1 MQDLSAGLITA
12 EEAKDTLNV
21 AIVIESEV
29 VRTGMETVLR
39 KLPDVRTVRA
49 LPLDAASMAVAAED
63 YDVLI
68 VAAEQWGLLGEFD
81 ERQRDGLPPVLVL
94 GDDLYDRNG
103 ADFASLPADGFLPLD
118 SLSARALENALQ
130 RLAMGEVPMP
140 ASLAKRLLMSN
151 RSRRRDAEPVTI
163 PLTPRETE
171 TLLLLADGLSNK
183 QVARCL
189 GISAHGAKRLV
200 GSILLK
206 LGAPNRTA
214 AVITALRIG
223 LL

>member
-1 MQDLSAGLITA
+1 M
-12 EEAKDTLNV
+12 
-21 AIVIESEV
+21 AILIESEV
-29 VRTGMETVLR
+29 VRAGMETVLR
-39 KLPDVRTVRA
+39 KLPDVGTVRA
-49 LPLDAASMAVAAED
+49 LPLDTESIAVTAED
-63 YDVLI
+63 YGVLI
-68 VAAEQWGLLGEFD
+68 VAAEQWGLLGELD
-81 ERQRDGLPPVLVL
+81 ERQRDNLPPVLVL

-118 SLSARALENALQ
+118 TLSACSLENALQ

-140 ASLAKRLLMSN
+140 ALLAKRLLMSN
-151 RSRRRDAEPVTI
+151 RSRRREAEPVTI

-171 TLLLLADGLSNK
+171 TLRLLADGLSNK

-189 GISAHGAKRLV
+189 GISAHGSKRLV

-206 LGAPNRTA
+206 LGAPNRTT
-214 AVITALRIG
+214 AVITALKIG